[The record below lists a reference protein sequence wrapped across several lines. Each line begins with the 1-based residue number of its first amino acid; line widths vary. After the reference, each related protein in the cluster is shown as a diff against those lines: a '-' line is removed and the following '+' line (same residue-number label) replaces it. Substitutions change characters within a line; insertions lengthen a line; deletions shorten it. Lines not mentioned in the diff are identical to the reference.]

1 MKIILLLILIS
12 SQYNLKSQDT
22 LNTTCIVNIKGK
34 DEVKENI
41 NYQIIINKTNVY
53 FNSDKP
59 YSSFKLELKDTIEYE
74 RSFYNEIHTISCN
87 LPNCTFKIE
96 KIDNKISMVAI
107 KNETRNY
114 YVFYLKCDY

>member
-1 MKIILLLILIS
+1 MKIILLLILII
-12 SQYNLKSQDT
+12 SQHNLKSQDT
-22 LNTTCIVNIKGK
+22 LNTTCTVNIKGK

-59 YSSFKLELKDTIEYE
+59 YSSFKLELKDTLEYE

-96 KIDNKISMVAI
+96 KIDNEITMVAI
-107 KNETRNY
+107 KNEIRNY
-114 YVFYLKCDY
+114 YVFYLKCGY